1 MRTIFVNT
9 IESSLGKNHEIIKE
23 LPIPKKI
30 VSPWM
35 NDLKNIQYLN
45 IKNGKYR
52 YSSFNN

>member
-35 NDLKNIQYLN
+35 NNFILI
-45 IKNGKYR
+45 
-52 YSSFNN
+52 

>member
-9 IESSLGKNHEIIKE
+9 IELSLGKNHEIIKE

-35 NDLKNIQYLN
+35 ND
-45 IKNGKYR
+45 
-52 YSSFNN
+52 